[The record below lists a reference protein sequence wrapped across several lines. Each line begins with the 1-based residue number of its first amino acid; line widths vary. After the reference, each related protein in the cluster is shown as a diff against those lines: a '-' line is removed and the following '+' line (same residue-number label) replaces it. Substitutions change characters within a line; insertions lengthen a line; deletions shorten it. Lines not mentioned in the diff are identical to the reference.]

1 MDLAEVG
8 RIAKALDRVKESSAG
23 GSLRWTLDGRLV
35 ARQHDADSLVI
46 RIGYEEREQLLREH
60 PDLFFVPPRFDA
72 HQKVVLRL
80 PDANHAVVQRAL
92 QAAYDL
98 QRNAD

>member
-8 RIAKALDRVKESSAG
+8 RIARALDGVKESSAG

-35 ARQHDADSLVI
+35 ARQHDADSL
-46 RIGYEEREQLLREH
+46 
-60 PDLFFVPPRFDA
+60 PNA
-72 HQKVVLRL
+72 S
-80 PDANHAVVQRAL
+80 HAMVQRAL
-92 QAAYDL
+92 QTAHNL